1 MRIVVIVQARTGS
14 SRLPGKVLRRVGRQ
28 TILTHVLARAKRI
41 PGAHEVVVATTTD
54 PLDDAIVNLARG
66 AGIRWVRGPEEDVLG
81 RFVMAAD
88 ALRADTV
95 VRLTSDCPL
104 LDPAVA
110 GRVLRTFL
118 RAVAAP
124 TPACWYVSNVH
135 PPSWYDGC
143 DVEVF
148 SRAALQEADQCATS
162 TEREHV
168 TTRIWRRANER
179 INVALEGEDHSRLKL
194 SVDTAEDLD
203 RVRRTYAALHD
214 KEAFGWQDVVAAHR
228 VAFPTALERR
238 AVQIFGRRDVAADR
252 REAYLAGASATAGL
266 AVNPHSTGDEV
277 GRRRRDA
284 WLLGFEDGPWAGA

>member
-54 PLDDAIVNLARG
+54 PLDDAIVSLARG
-66 AGIRWVRGPEEDVLG
+66 AGVRWVRGSEDDVLG
-81 RFVMAAD
+81 RYVMAAE
-88 ALRADTV
+88 ATRADV
-95 VRLTSDCPL
+95 IMRLTSDCPL

-110 GRVLRTFL
+110 GLVLEAF
-118 RAVAAP
+118 RAAAS
-124 TPACWYVSNVH
+124 TAQWYASNVH
-135 PPSWYDGC
+135 SPSWYDGC

-148 SRAALQEADQCATS
+148 SRAALQEADRCATS

-168 TTRIWRRANER
+168 TTRIWQRANER
-179 INVALEGEDHSRLKL
+179 INVALDGEDHSGLKL

-203 RVRRTYAALHD
+203 RVRRTHAMLRD

-228 VAFPTALERR
+228 AAFPTALEHR
-238 AVQIFGRRDVAADR
+238 AVQIFGRRDATADR

-266 AVNPHSTGDEV
+266 AVNPYSTGDEIS
-277 GRRRRDA
+277 RRRRDA